1 MKKELVLALV
11 IAIALGGL
19 AIAIKPNNNGDGN
32 PGSTWQ
38 DGEEELIT
46 DGQPVGTSDKNAP
59 SCNSVNCCD
68 EECNAEGVCLEP
80 AVKQCET
87 PTDLATCECEEYDEI
102 TGECIACAPQCCFA
116 CDGTCVGDAI

>member
-1 MKKELVLALV
+1 MKKELAMALV
-11 IAIALGGL
+11 VALAVSSLVVVNAKKGEPGVP
-19 AIAIKPNNNGDGN
+19 AGGN
-32 PGSTWQ
+32 PGSTWL
-38 DGEEELIT
+38 DIT
-46 DGQPVGTSDKNAP
+46 ETSPVGTSGANAP

-80 AVKQCET
+80 AEKLCET

-116 CDGTCVGDAI
+116 CDDTCVGDAI